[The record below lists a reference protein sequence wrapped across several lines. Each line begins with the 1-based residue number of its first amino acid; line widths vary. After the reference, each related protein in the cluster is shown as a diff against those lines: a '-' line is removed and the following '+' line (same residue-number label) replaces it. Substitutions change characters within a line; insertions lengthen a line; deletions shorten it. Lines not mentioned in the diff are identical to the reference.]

1 VSPQPGR
8 PAPRLLLAS
17 LVFVVLAVL
26 ALVLQRSLL
35 AGLPFT
41 QPDLLAVVVASG
53 ALARGPRVAAVWGLL
68 AGVLADLAPPAS
80 GVAGLWAFAYAS
92 AGFAISLLVHADRRG
107 GRDPFR
113 RSPQGPHR
121 SRPRLTHGS
130 AAAAGTVI
138 ATVLH
143 LAGVAAIGQDSP
155 VDVGSSLVVLAVGAA
170 YAFVLG
176 LVLGRP
182 LTRVLS
188 PTAGAPW

>member
-1 VSPQPGR
+1 MSPQSGR

-26 ALVLQRSLL
+26 AVVLQRSLL
-35 AGLPFT
+35 ARLPFT
-41 QPDLLAVVVASG
+41 QPDLLALVVAAG

-68 AGVLADLAPPAS
+68 AGLLADLAPPAA
-80 GVAGLWAFAYAS
+80 GVAGLWTFAYAS

-107 GRDPFR
+107 GRDLFR
-113 RSPQGPHR
+113 RTPQGPPR
-121 SRPRLTHGS
+121 SRPRLAHGF

-143 LAGVAAIGQDSP
+143 LAGVAVIGQGTPIDL
-155 VDVGSSLVVLAVGAA
+155 GNSLVVLAVGAA
-170 YAFVLG
+170 YVFLLG

-182 LTRVLS
+182 LTRVLA
-188 PTAGAPW
+188 PTEGVPW